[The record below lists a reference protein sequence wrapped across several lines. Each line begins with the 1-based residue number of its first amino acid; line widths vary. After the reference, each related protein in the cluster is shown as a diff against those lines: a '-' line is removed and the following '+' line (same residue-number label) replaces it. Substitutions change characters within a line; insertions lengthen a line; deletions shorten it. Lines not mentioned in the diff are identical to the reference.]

1 MTKFCSYYMAEAI
14 HTMRAVVQ
22 RTGLSPHVI
31 RVWERRYGAVVPTRT
46 PTNRRVYRDED
57 VDRLALLQQATLVGH
72 SISQAA
78 KLSNE
83 RLRSLINKAPA
94 VSPARS
100 ASQGGANG
108 AREAEITSRCVTA
121 IRDMDVQAL
130 EAQFQSA
137 ALELGT
143 QGLLTQVAAPLG
155 QKVGDLW
162 RSGEITAAHE
172 HFLSAA
178 LRDFLGRHSQQF
190 AVPPHAP
197 RILVATP
204 GGQIHELGA
213 VIVSAAA
220 ANLGWKVIYLG
231 TSLPAPEIAGTAKEQ
246 GVRAVA
252 LSIVYPED
260 DPTLP
265 DELRQLRQYL
275 PKDVELIVGGRG
287 AHAYASTLSEI
298 GARVAN
304 RLEDL
309 FPALEDLRRANKNR

>member
-1 MTKFCSYYMAEAI
+1 MFCMHFMTDPI
-14 HTMRAVVQ
+14 HTMRMVSK

-31 RVWERRYGAVVPTRT
+31 RVWERRYGAVTPTRT

-57 VDRLALLQQATLVGH
+57 VERLSLLHQATVAGH
-72 SISQAA
+72 TISQAA
-78 KLSNE
+78 KLTNAKLRVLIDESPLPDSTLAPSKRPVNGE
-83 RLRSLINKAPA
+83 RAT
-94 VSPARS
+94 
-100 ASQGGANG
+100 
-108 AREAEITSRCVTA
+108 EIISHCMVA
-121 IRDMDVQAL
+121 IRAMDVRAL
-130 EAQFQSA
+130 ETQFQRA
-137 ALELGT
+137 ALEMGT

-155 QKVGDLW
+155 QQVGDLW
-162 RSGEITAAHE
+162 QKGEITAAHE

-197 RILVATP
+197 KILVATP

-231 TSLPAPEIAGTAKEQ
+231 TSLPAQEIAGAAKDQ
-246 GVRAVA
+246 GVRAVG

-260 DPTLP
+260 DPALP
-265 DELRQLRQYL
+265 NELRQLRAYL
-275 PKDVELIVGGRG
+275 PEDVELIVGGRG
-287 AHAYASTLSEI
+287 VPAYAATLVEI
-298 GARVAN
+298 RARITN

-309 FPALEDLRRANKNR
+309 FTALEELRKLNSRR

>member
-1 MTKFCSYYMAEAI
+1 
-14 HTMRAVVQ
+14 MRVVSK

-57 VDRLALLQQATLVGH
+57 VERLSLLHQATAAGH
-72 SISQAA
+72 TISQAS
-78 KLSNE
+78 KLSNDKLRGLIREIPIAPSAATPMVNGE
-83 RLRSLINKAPA
+83 RERDITTKCLAA
-94 VSPARS
+94 VR
-100 ASQGGANG
+100 N
-108 AREAEITSRCVTA
+108 
-121 IRDMDVQAL
+121 MDVQAL
-130 EAQFQSA
+130 EAQFQRA

-143 QGLLTQVAAPLG
+143 QGLLTKVAAPLG
-155 QKVGDLW
+155 QQVGELW
-162 RSGEITAAHE
+162 RKGEITAAHE

-197 RILVATP
+197 KMLVATP

-213 VIVSAAA
+213 VIVAAAA

-231 TSLPAPEIAGTAKEQ
+231 TSLPAQEIAGAAKEQ
-246 GVRAVA
+246 GVRAIG

-260 DPTLP
+260 DPELP
-265 DELRQLRQYL
+265 DELRKLRAYL
-275 PKDVELIVGGRG
+275 PEDVELIVGGRG
-287 AHAYASTLSEI
+287 VPAYAATLVEI
-298 GARVAN
+298 RARITN

-309 FPALEDLRRANKNR
+309 FPALEELRPLGRRR